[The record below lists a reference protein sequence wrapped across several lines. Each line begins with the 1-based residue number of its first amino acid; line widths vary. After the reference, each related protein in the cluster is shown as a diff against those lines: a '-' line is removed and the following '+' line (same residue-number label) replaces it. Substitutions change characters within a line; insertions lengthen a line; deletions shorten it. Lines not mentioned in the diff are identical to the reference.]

1 VGERVKYIK
10 FMFLFSC
17 LIQGALVSG
26 DTINTDTFGI
36 KSDILKIEYVDNL
49 SLEGKAAFRKNK
61 VLLLYV
67 SRPNCP
73 YCEKLKVDVL
83 IPLVRGKR
91 FDDKIV
97 IREISLDD
105 NAIIGFDGKQGTAN
119 EILVSYDIVGTP
131 TLLFLNRKGD
141 ELTEKL
147 SGYFSKDF
155 YWAYFEKAVRLA
167 VSKLKDTDQ
176 KPLR

>member
-1 VGERVKYIK
+1 MTYIK
-10 FMFLFSC
+10 FMFFFSC
-17 LIQGALVSG
+17 LIQAALVSG
-26 DTINTDTFGI
+26 DSITTDAFGI
-36 KSDILKIEYVDNL
+36 KSDELKIEYVDNL

-61 VLLLYV
+61 VLLLYI

-73 YCEKLKVDVL
+73 YCEKLKVDFL
-83 IPLVRGKR
+83 YPLVRGKR

-105 NAIIGFDGKQGTAN
+105 KAVIGFDGTQGAAN

-131 TLLFLNRKGD
+131 TLLFLNRNGN

-155 YWAYFEKAVRLA
+155 YWAYFEQAVTLA
-167 VSKLKDTDQ
+167 VAKLKEAG
-176 KPLR
+176 